1 MGEFMTR
8 EDVKKILLIIT
19 NSFPNFK
26 PTDMKVTIDIWFDM
40 LQEYPAESG
49 LMALKTYIATDTS
62 GFAPSIGQLIS
73 KMNVVDELNELNEM
87 EAWTLVRNALS
98 DSIYHAQER
107 FNELPDTVKK
117 AVGSADILRAWGTD
131 EDYNE
136 NVAQSQFM
144 RCYRNVLER
153 KKEIAKLPTSVR
165 TLIGNTTQKMI
176 GG

>member
-1 MGEFMTR
+1 MDR
-8 EDVKKILLIIT
+8 EETKKIIMAMT
-19 NSFPNFK
+19 VYYPNFK
-26 PTDMKVTIDIWFDM
+26 PTCDVSYMIDLWKEALEDYDY
-40 LQEYPAESG
+40 ENVN
-49 LMALKTYIATDTS
+49 MALKTYVNTDTS
-62 GFAPSIGQLIS
+62 GFAPSIGQLIG

-87 EAWTLVRNALS
+87 EAWTLVRNALC

>member
-1 MGEFMTR
+1 MAMSVF
-8 EDVKKILLIIT
+8 
-19 NSFPNFK
+19 FPNFK
-26 PTDMKVTIDIWFDM
+26 PTCDIAFMVDLWS
-40 LQEYPAESG
+40 EYLADYSYEDVQT
-49 LMALKTYIATDTS
+49 ALKTYVNTDTS

-73 KMNVVDELNELNEM
+73 KMHVVDELNELNEM
-87 EAWTLVRNALS
+87 EAWTLVRNALC
-98 DSIYHAQER
+98 DSTYNATER
-107 FNELPDTVKK
+107 FNELPETVRK
-117 AVGSADILRAWGTD
+117 AVGSPDILRAWGTD

-153 KKEIAKLPTSVR
+153 KKEIAKLHTSVR